1 MKSKLL
7 AFAAISVLAVFSP
20 TYSIADAATVTATP
34 TAEAV
39 DSDAVLH
46 RAREAIQRL
55 EKPSHERSRFTIG
68 Y

>member
-20 TYSIADAATVTATP
+20 TYSIADEATVTATP
-34 TAEAV
+34 AAEAV

-46 RAREAIQRL
+46 RASAW
-55 EKPSHERSRFTIG
+55 PRSAPRVSTH
-68 Y
+68 